1 MYLALM
7 GLNMNTYMN
16 VLNWT
21 DEQIPHRLWIE
32 KQENDTTRLCMK
44 IVKDS
49 EPEMLYLNL
58 DASQTCIL
66 NVWQG
71 SAFPVT
77 DAFDDGCVYSQVR
90 SLLNLPQGCVLWSL
104 THVLLPDG
112 KKISTDKL
120 GFIPGMRQ
128 HNGHLISV

>member
-1 MYLALM
+1 
-7 GLNMNTYMN
+7 MNNFAN

-32 KQENDTTRLCMK
+32 KQEDETTRLCMK
-44 IVKDS
+44 IVKDT
-49 EPEMLYLNL
+49 EPEMLYLKL

-66 NVWQG
+66 NAWQG
-71 SAFPVT
+71 GAFPIT
-77 DAFDDGCVYSQVR
+77 EAYDDGRVYSQVR
-90 SLLNLPQGCVLWSL
+90 SLLNLPTGCVLWSL

-120 GFIPGMRQ
+120 GFIPNMHQ
-128 HNGHLISV
+128 KNGHLMPV